1 MTLKRLLLFL
11 VLLSLFPLLP
21 VQAQGGTAVYI
32 VQPGDT
38 LSSIAERFRLSP
50 QSIISANGLANP
62 NFLQVGQRLILPGLD
77 LAGTLTT
84 LPLQPGMTFE
94 TLARQY
100 HMDSAPLRR
109 VNRLISPDQIYIGQT
124 LIVLQEA
131 IEKTP
136 PAALILRPGESWL
149 EAAVRQGIN
158 PWSLLD
164 LNNAAHPETMLPGE
178 TCFVP
183 SSETREAPLQILPP
197 SFLSASLEPLPPL
210 QGDTVEIKIK
220 LAPGFTPAG
229 RLGDYELHFFPLP
242 DQTWV
247 ALQGIHAMLEPGL
260 YPLHIEARAAEGS
273 QTFEQK
279 ILIGDGG
286 YPQDPVLYV
295 KDETTIDP
303 KVMDA
308 EWQQVLQITAPVTPE
323 RLWEGTFQS
332 PAALFPEPECF
343 TSRFGNRRE
352 YRAQN
357 NPETVFYSFHS
368 GVDFCGGAGLS
379 IAAPAAGVVVYTG
392 TLNVRGNVT
401 FIHHGWGI
409 YTGYFHQ
416 AQIYVH
422 PGDKVTPGQIIG
434 VVGDTGRVT
443 GAHLHWEL
451 WVNGVQV
458 NPIPWLQR
466 TFP

>member
-1 MTLKRLLLFL
+1 MTLRRLLLFL
-11 VLLSLFPLLP
+11 IFFSFFPLLS
-21 VQAQGGTAVYI
+21 VQAQGGNAVYI

-50 QSIISANGLANP
+50 QSIIDANGLTNP
-62 NFLQVGQRLILPGLD
+62 NFLQVGQRLILPGIEIE
-77 LAGTLTT
+77 GTLTT
-84 LPLQPGMTFE
+84 ISVQIGMTFE
-94 TLARQY
+94 TLRQQY
-100 HMDSAPLRR
+100 HMELPALRR
-109 VNRLISPDQIYIGQT
+109 LNRLISPDQIYVGQT
-124 LIVLQEA
+124 LIVWQEM

-136 PAALILRPGESWL
+136 PTVLILRPGESWL
-149 EAAVRQGIN
+149 EAAARQGVN

-164 LNNAAHPETMLPGE
+164 LNGSMRPETMLPGE
-178 TCFVP
+178 TYFVP
-183 SSETREAPLQILPP
+183 SSESRESPLQVLPP
-197 SFLSASLEPLPPL
+197 PFLSASLEPLPPF
-210 QGDTVEIKIK
+210 QGDTVEIKLK
-220 LAPGFTPAG
+220 LAPGFTPSG
-229 RLGDYELHFFPLP
+229 RLGDYELHFFPLA

-247 ALQGIHAMLEPGL
+247 ALQGVHAMLEPGL
-260 YPLHIEARAAEGS
+260 YTLHIEAKAPKET
-273 QTFEQK
+273 QTIEQQ
-279 ILIGDGG
+279 ILIRDAG

-303 KVMDA
+303 AVMDA
-308 EWQQVLQITAPVTPE
+308 EWQQVLQITAPATPE
-323 RLWEGTFQS
+323 RFWEGPFQS
-332 PAALFPEPECF
+332 PAMFFPEPECF

-352 YRAQN
+352 YRAQSN
-357 NPETVFYSFHS
+357 SETVFYSFHS

-379 IAAPAAGVVVYTG
+379 IAAPAAGVVVFTG
-392 TLNVRGNVT
+392 NLTIRGNVT
-401 FIHHGWGI
+401 FIDHGWGV

-416 AQIYVH
+416 SQINVQ
-422 PGDKVTPGQIIG
+422 PGDRVTPGQIIG